1 MGHWRVSW
9 AIGAVLAMLLG
20 VRAEAHKP
28 LQIGGVAQGHTRQ
41 TAQLIAEPDVS
52 WVLYLERRQP
62 DQVDFFRFLAYKG
75 SVIPIQLGV
84 PRQAELEHFRPMAVL
99 MGPGLPAATLP
110 SGLELGPGEGAV
122 VLRFDQE
129 PPPTFFEPFT
139 RTTSWVTA
147 EYRTPLPSSGLYYVA
162 VIDPSGEL
170 GKYFLAIGQREAF
183 GLNDLL
189 AMPEVIRKV
198 RRFYGL

>member
-1 MGHWRVSW
+1 MSHWRVAL
-9 AIGAVLAMLLG
+9 AIGAVIGMLFQS
-20 VRAEAHKP
+20 RADAHKP

-62 DQVDFFRFLAYKG
+62 DQVDFFRFTAREG
-75 SVIPIQLGV
+75 AVIPIQLGV
-84 PRQAELEHFRPMAVL
+84 PRMAEMERFRPMAVL
-99 MGPGLPAATLP
+99 MGPGLPPSTL
-110 SGLELGPGEGAV
+110 SSSLELGPGEGAV

-129 PPPTFFEPFT
+129 PPRTFFEPFT
-139 RTTSWVTA
+139 QTTSWVTA
-147 EYRTPLPSSGLYYVA
+147 EYRKPLPASGEYHVA
-162 VIDPSGEL
+162 VIAPSGQL

-183 GLNDLL
+183 GPDDLR
-189 AMPEVIRKV
+189 AMPEVIRQV